1 MKVNFYKLIFK
12 KFIIFYEEKF
22 NLNELG
28 HFNKMLERDLIEFE
42 DNYRVIFENINDLI
56 ALISM
61 DLEIE
66 YVNEKVHLKLL
77 GYSSD
82 NLIGRNIKEILKKDD
97 YDGFFEELKEIL
109 ESKGKI
115 TSEIQYLHKK
125 GHYIWFET
133 KFKVFLTKNGIK
145 KILLVSR
152 NVENLINKRVKKLKE
167 LDQIRKDL
175 ISRVSHE
182 LKTPLMT
189 ISGSTELLIDM
200 FSHQLGEEALEL
212 LKMIEKGSM
221 RLKYLVENLLDVSRI
236 EYNKFVLEKENSDL
250 SELIRECSKDIMHL
264 KEKREIQLQLQL
276 PESLYLNI
284 DVPRVEQIITN
295 LLSNALKNTPP
306 KGIITITLKK
316 IRNWAEMVVNDTGV
330 GLTENE
336 MKLLF
341 TRFGKIERYISG
353 LEYLDIQ
360 GSGLGLYISKQIV
373 DLHKGKIRVESPGRH
388 KGSTFTVLLPL
399 NKTSKP
405 SI

>member
-1 MKVNFYKLIFK
+1 
-12 KFIIFYEEKF
+12 
-22 NLNELG
+22 
-28 HFNKMLERDLIEFE
+28 MLERDLIEIE
-42 DNYRVIFENINDLI
+42 DNYGVIFENINDLV

-66 YVNEKVHLKLL
+66 YVNEKVHLNHL
-77 GYSSD
+77 GYFSN
-82 NLIGRNIKEILKKDD
+82 NLIGKNIKDILIKDG
-97 YDGFFEELKEIL
+97 YVRFFEELKEIL
-109 ESKGKI
+109 ESKGEI
-115 TSEIQYLHKK
+115 TSEIQFKHKD

-133 KFKVFLTKNGIK
+133 KFKVFIAKDEVK
-145 KILLVSR
+145 RILLVSR
-152 NVENLINKRVKKLKE
+152 NVSNLINKRVKKLKE

-182 LKTPLMT
+182 LKTPLMI
-189 ISGSTELLIDM
+189 ISGSSELLIDV

-212 LKMIEKGSM
+212 LEMIDKGSR

-250 SELIRECSKDIMHL
+250 SELIRACSKDMMHL
-264 KEKREIQLQLQL
+264 KEKRDIQLLLQL
-276 PESLYLNI
+276 PESLYLNL
-284 DVPRVEQIITN
+284 DVPRIEQVITN
-295 LLSNALKNTPP
+295 LLSNALKNTAP
-306 KGIITITLKK
+306 KGKITITLKK
-316 IRNWAEMVVNDTGV
+316 VNNWAEMGVNDTGV

-360 GSGLGLYISKQIV
+360 GSGLGLFISKQIV
-373 DLHKGKIRVESPGRH
+373 DLHKGKIYVESLGRH
-388 KGSTFTVLLPL
+388 SGSTFTVLLPL
-399 NKTSKP
+399 NKTSNP